1 VFFVRFPKISVFQID
16 ELLHFIDFRRK
27 FIKM

>member
-1 VFFVRFPKISVFQID
+1 VFSIRFPELSLFQID